1 MKTFTADMTQPDPQK
16 KPDDQLIDPKEE
28 ARLEEVSRFL
38 SWGNGTLA
46 PDPNDIGMYG
56 GIRL

>member
-16 KPDDQLIDPKEE
+16 KPDEQLIDPKEE

-38 SWGNGTLA
+38 AWGNGTLT
-46 PDPNDIGMYG
+46 PDANDIGTYG
-56 GIRL
+56 GIKI

>member
-1 MKTFTADMTQPDPQK
+1 MEKQPDPSK
-16 KPDDQLIDPKEE
+16 KPDEQLIDPKEE

-38 SWGNGTLA
+38 AWANGTLA
-46 PDPNDIGMYG
+46 PDPNDIGTYG

>member
-1 MKTFTADMTQPDPQK
+1 MKTFTADMTQPAPQK
-16 KPDDQLIDPKEE
+16 KLDEQFIDPKEE

-46 PDPNDIGMYG
+46 PDANDNGTYG
-56 GIRL
+56 GMRI